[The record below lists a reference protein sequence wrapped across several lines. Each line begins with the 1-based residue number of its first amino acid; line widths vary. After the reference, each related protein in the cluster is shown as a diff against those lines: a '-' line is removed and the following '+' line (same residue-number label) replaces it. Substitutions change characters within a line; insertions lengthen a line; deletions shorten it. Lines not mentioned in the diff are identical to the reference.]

1 MTIVSAISLDLLLPR
16 KLKYIVALVSILGSL
31 IAFVPI
37 IFQYANYS
45 SPEILFEGSYVIDKF
60 SLILKGL
67 FILVTYLTFLL
78 SVNFVES
85 DEYYQGEYYFLL
97 LSSLLGAL
105 VVTSSR
111 DLLTMF
117 IGIELASTPMFLLS
131 GWKKGDQ
138 KSNEGSIKFFLLGVL
153 SASLILYGFSLLY
166 GVTGKLVFSDIANTL
181 IQSDL
186 NQSPVTLLSAI
197 LILAGIGFK
206 ISIVPF
212 HSWAPDTYE
221 GAPLPVTAYL
231 SVSSKATGFVAL
243 IILISKVFYGSGQ
256 GLGIILVFISG
267 ITMFVGNLSALQQ
280 TNPVRLLAYS
290 SIAQAG
296 FILAPMA
303 VAGITSNYEDGVY
316 ASVTYLII
324 YAFMNIGAFLVINLL
339 QRNIQSDDMYDWGG
353 LAREMPLAGIF
364 AVIFFFSLAGI
375 PPLGGWFAKFVV
387 FRSLLSTGEIFGL
400 SLGIIGAI
408 NAVIAL
414 VYYSRI
420 SKIIWMDSPN
430 ENVKSNNDTL
440 IPSPLRV
447 VGFVSLILT
456 IVSGIFPGIFSNL
469 GEASSIFFNS

>member
-243 IILISKVFYGSGQ
+243 IILISKVFYDSGQ

-375 PPLGGWFAKFVV
+375 QQLGGWFAKFVV